1 MIWKT
6 CCREA
11 VFNFLALFWNVV
23 KFVLQKNVQTLEIVV
38 NKQLVN
44 KTAASL
50 VKLVI
55 SEVSAMHSILSF
67 VSLVD

>member
-1 MIWKT
+1 
-6 CCREA
+6 
-11 VFNFLALFWNVV
+11 
-23 KFVLQKNVQTLEIVV
+23 VLQKNVQTLEIVV